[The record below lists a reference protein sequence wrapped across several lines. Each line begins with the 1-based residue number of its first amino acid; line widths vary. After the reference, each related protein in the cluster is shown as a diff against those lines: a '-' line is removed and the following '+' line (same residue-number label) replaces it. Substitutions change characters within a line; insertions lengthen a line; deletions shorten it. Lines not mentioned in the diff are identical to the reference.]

1 MFKLIFIR
9 NFLFNIL
16 LFLFIYMYNYI
27 NLFCI
32 YMLLDYLSV
41 NVFKILMKILVKR
54 V

>member
-1 MFKLIFIR
+1 MFKLIFII